1 MIVLNFDEHK
11 FYTHLFNLL
20 FCFLI
25 CISLSSA
32 AASSLGEFTVQSSTG
47 MQYLVDNKSILDV
60 CIDLK
65 PSYVIIPE
73 NGVND
78 G

>member
-1 MIVLNFDEHK
+1 MLTLMYPNSP
-11 FYTHLFNLL
+11 LL
-20 FCFLI
+20 FTLLLAFFL
-25 CISLSSA
+25 CTSLSSA
-32 AASSLGEFTVQSSTG
+32 AVSSLGEFTVQSSTG

-65 PSYVIIPE
+65 PSYIIIPE